1 MKYNS
6 FLAWTSVITKLYLPL
21 RTPRKPEEFKVTM
34 CVAVVT
40 TSGVATLYILL
51 AIKWSKI
58 VIMTLVDKII
68 NTEQELWL

>member
-40 TSGVATLYILL
+40 TSGVAVLPSTFYWQYNE
-51 AIKWSKI
+51 AK
-58 VIMTLVDKII
+58 
-68 NTEQELWL
+68 

>member
-6 FLAWTSVITKLYLPL
+6 FLARTSVITKLYLPL
-21 RTPRKPEEFKVTM
+21 RIPRKPEVCKVTM

-51 AIKWSKI
+51 AI
-58 VIMTLVDKII
+58 
-68 NTEQELWL
+68 Q